1 MNYELRIGSLLVNS
15 NLYYCSTWNFIF
27 FPRYARNIQELNKVN
42 LLAPIEVEILLFVF
56 QNK

>member
-1 MNYELRIGSLLVNS
+1 MNYELRIGSQLVNS

-42 LLAPIEVEILLFVF
+42 LLAPIEVKILLFVF